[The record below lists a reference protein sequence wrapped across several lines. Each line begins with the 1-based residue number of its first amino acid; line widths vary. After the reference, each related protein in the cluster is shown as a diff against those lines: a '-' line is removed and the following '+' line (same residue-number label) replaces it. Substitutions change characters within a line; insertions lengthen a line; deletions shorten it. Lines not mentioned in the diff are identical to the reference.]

1 MLDSNGF
8 DLWANKYDKSV
19 RLSEEAE
26 EYPFAGYRDILNKI
40 YIRIRNGKGKK
51 VLDIGFGTGILAKK
65 LYDDGI
71 EVYGIDFSQEM
82 IQLAKTKMPHAVLLR
97 HDFSKGFPS
106 ALDGI
111 KFDFIICTYA
121 IHHLTGEE
129 QTGFLQEMKNHL
141 AVGGKILLG
150 DVAFETRQ
158 EMDQCRQRAGE
169 EWDDEEVYLV
179 TEELAKE
186 FPDMEFEKISCC
198 SGICVISGGDKDEN
212 GISEFTL

>member
-8 DLWANKYDKSV
+8 DLWANEYDKSV
-19 RLSEEAE
+19 QLSEEAN
-26 EYPFAGYRDILNKI
+26 EYPFAGYKDILNKI

-51 VLDIGFGTGILAKK
+51 ILDIGFGTGILAKK

-82 IQLAKTKMPHAVLLR
+82 IQLAKIKMPNAVLLR
-97 HDFSKGFPS
+97 HDFSKGIPS

-121 IHHLTGEE
+121 IHHLTEEE
-129 QTGFLQEMKNHL
+129 QIGFIKAMKNHL
-141 AVGGKILLG
+141 AVGGEILLG

-186 FPDMEFEKISCC
+186 FPDMEFEKISYC
-198 SGICVISGGDKDEN
+198 SGICAFGEGDKDEN